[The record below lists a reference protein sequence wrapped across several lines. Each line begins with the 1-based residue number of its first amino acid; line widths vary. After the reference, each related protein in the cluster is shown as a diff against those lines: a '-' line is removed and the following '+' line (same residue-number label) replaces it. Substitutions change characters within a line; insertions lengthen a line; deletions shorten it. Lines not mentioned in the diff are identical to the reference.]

1 MMKIV
6 IVAPDADK
14 WDLGL
19 PNVEIVPPRRY
30 ITDPR
35 FLHYGRCRVL
45 NLCRSYQYQS
55 SGYYVSLLATA
66 RGHRPTPSVSTM
78 RDLHGGFFANYID
91 SELEEQYR
99 RA

>member
-1 MMKIV
+1 MMKII

-30 ITDPR
+30 ITEPR

-45 NLCRSYQYQS
+45 NLCRS
-55 SGYYVSLLATA
+55 
-66 RGHRPTPSVSTM
+66 
-78 RDLHGGFFANYID
+78 
-91 SELEEQYR
+91 
-99 RA
+99 